1 MKKNFLRAERNRWSS
16 RSAFSRPYRD
26 PAQTK
31 RASQNGMFDHR
42 LLCASPLGAR
52 VHILLLLIL
61 LLTSCAPSSVTETG
75 SAPTAV
81 IAGPTATEPPAEIEA
96 QAKSTIVPFRFFLPT
111 PGAEPVSGWRPPLYP
126 VPWAVSAYDH
136 FYFARPIAADN
147 VNWPLAE
154 YRYGGVFF
162 ADVVH
167 TGVDIDAE
175 EDTPILAAGP
185 GTVISADW
193 GLYTEAPGNIN
204 DPYGQA
210 VVVRHDFGYKGQ
222 ALYTVYAHMNKII
235 AVVGQHVETG
245 DVLGL
250 VGDTGLTTGPH
261 LHFEVRLGDIR
272 FYSTHNPE
280 LWMAPPQGWGVLVGR
295 ITGKKEELLYQL
307 PVDVRPMP
315 SEVPLRKV
323 LTYAIGAVNP
333 DPYYQENLVLSDL
346 PAGLY
351 KIAFEYLEK
360 KYQFWVEIYPGQ
372 VTYFTFTEKGGFK
385 SDPPPVPTLDF
396 LPKTATPTMTPKP

>member
-1 MKKNFLRAERNRWSS
+1 MKKLFMSLRGVAPFAPR
-16 RSAFSRPYRD
+16 RS
-26 PAQTK
+26 
-31 RASQNGMFDHR
+31 N
-42 LLCASPLGAR
+42 
-52 VHILLLLIL
+52 LLLLVTL
-61 LLTSCAPSSVTETG
+61 LLASCARATPTDTG
-75 SAPTAV
+75 PTPTAV
-81 IAGPTATEPPAEIEA
+81 IAGWTSTAPPAAIDAQVEA
-96 QAKSTIVPFRFFLPT
+96 TIVPFRFVLPT

-167 TGVDIDAE
+167 TGVDIDANQ
-175 EDTPILAAGP
+175 DTPILAAGP
-185 GTVISADW
+185 GTVVSADW
-193 GLYTEAPGNIN
+193 GLYTEAPGNIG

-222 ALYTVYAHMNKII
+222 DLYTIYAHMSKII

-250 VGDTGLTTGPH
+250 VGATGVTTGPH
-261 LHFEVRLGDIR
+261 LHFEVRLGGNT
-272 FYSTHNPE
+272 FYTTYNPE
-280 LWMAPPQGWGVLVGR
+280 LWMAPPQGWGVLAGR
-295 ITGKKEELLYQL
+295 ITDEHGDLLHQF
-307 PVDVRPMP
+307 PVEVRPMP

-323 LTYAIGAVNP
+323 LTYAMGAVNA

-351 KIAFEYLEK
+351 KVSFEYKEK
-360 KYQFWVEIYPGQ
+360 RRQIWIDIYPGQ
-372 VTYFTFTEKGGFK
+372 VSYFTFSDKDGFK
-385 SDPPPVPTLDF
+385 VAPPPVPTLDF
-396 LPKTATPTMTPKP
+396 LPKTATPTVTPKPK